1 MQRRF
6 SGDAGEMQGRYR
18 CCTRSAPPRCCR
30 RASPISPLYLP
41 YTSPI
46 PPLYLRDAVEE
57 PPLYLPYISPIPPL
71 YLRDAVEEAVGVVE
85 AAALQLDRVRGERLH
100 AQQPEEHLLRVR
112 VRARVR
118 AGLG

>member
-1 MQRRF
+1 M
-6 SGDAGEMQGRYR
+6 
-18 CCTRSAPPRCCR
+18 
-30 RASPISPLYLP
+30 
-41 YTSPI
+41 
-46 PPLYLRDAVEE
+46 
-57 PPLYLPYISPIPPL
+57 
-71 YLRDAVEEAVGVVE
+71 VE